1 MTVTTQIETQP
12 ALSLTRQF
20 DAPIDQVFDAWTN
33 PEVIALWFGPEGFKV
48 INKHI
53 DLNVGGK
60 YQIEIMSPNNERI
73 KHYGKYVEITP
84 STKLVFTWILENQ
97 ACEGSKGQSANTLV
111 NISLFSRGEKTELHL
126 VHEQLPDKAA
136 YDGHSFGWNS
146 SFDSLSQLL
155 SNTI

>member
-1 MTVTTQIETQP
+1 MTVTAPIETQP

-33 PEVIALWFGPEGFKV
+33 PEVIARWFGPEGFKV
-48 INKHI
+48 VNKHI
-53 DLNVGGK
+53 ELHVGGK
-60 YQIEIMSPNNERI
+60 YQIDILSPNDEVI
-73 KHYGKYVEITP
+73 KHFGEYVEITP
-84 STKLVFTWILENQ
+84 PIKLVFTWKLENQ

-111 NISLFSRGEKTELHL
+111 SISFFSHGEETELHL